1 MHMECIYVGM
11 QNSHIHKINN
21 YKRRRTKIWTS
32 NVDQWLKEPAAKP
45 DLPSS
50 IPELTPMRCSL
61 TSLCTSPHTHTNNR
75 CNLQHFFPLR
85 SEGQEFMIKVL
96 PRLVP
101 LKDQGK
107 SALQHFLVAACLLA
121 SYPWFMMLPSLQTQQ
136 ANLCPYPPT
145 AFSLRL
151 CL

>member
-61 TSLCTSPHTHTNNR
+61 TSLCASPHTHTQIIGVIYNI
-75 CNLQHFFPLR
+75 FSP
-85 SEGQEFMIKVL
+85 SD
-96 PRLVP
+96 
-101 LKDQGK
+101 LKGRN
-107 SALQHFLVAACLLA
+107 S
-121 SYPWFMMLPSLQTQQ
+121 
-136 ANLCPYPPT
+136 
-145 AFSLRL
+145 
-151 CL
+151 